1 MSRSLFLVTALAAGL
16 LFYPAAVSG
25 PGTAWA
31 AASGGGTTKS
41 SASGSGSIDE
51 AKSKIEAQN
60 YRGAVALLEDILE
73 GSPNSADALN
83 LLGYSHRKLGNKEKA
98 LAYYTKALDV
108 DPKHVGANEYLG
120 ELYLEMKDLAKAEER
135 LAVLKSACSSC
146 EEYEELKDAIADFK
160 ATQG

>member
-25 PGTAWA
+25 PGA
-31 AASGGGTTKS
+31 AFAASSGGGSTK
-41 SASGSGSIDE
+41 ASTGSGSIDE
-51 AKSKIEAQN
+51 AKAKIDAQN
-60 YRGAVALLEDILE
+60 YRGAVAVLEDILE

-83 LLGYSHRKLGNKEKA
+83 LLGYSHRKLGNKDKA

-120 ELYLEMKDLAKAEER
+120 ELYLEMKDLPKAEER
-135 LAVLKSACSSC
+135 LAVLKTACSSC
-146 EEYEELKDAIADFK
+146 AEYEELKDAIADFK